1 MYKICLIL
9 IKENRSWNSGMKK
22 MILWMTHSKSVM
34 SEGGSKKDLLDT
46 AQNLA
51 IEWFT
56 NWNGLLSLFYSF
68 KTKLLY
74 QMGKKIAFLEL
85 IDISNVT
92 HFVWELWRSWTLE
105 KMCYMHPFLLTFILL
120 FFFHSIIVF
129 KGS

>member
-1 MYKICLIL
+1 
-9 IKENRSWNSGMKK
+9 
-22 MILWMTHSKSVM
+22 M

-92 HFVWELWRSWTLE
+92 HFVW
-105 KMCYMHPFLLTFILL
+105 
-120 FFFHSIIVF
+120 
-129 KGS
+129 